1 MAAAIGG
8 VKPFL
13 SARSTSAPAPSRR
26 CAVFQSC
33 CDVAISNGVRP
44 WVSCPF
50 GSTWSIRHNSMSE
63 SRWIVTARTSSLG
76 EMEMRA
82 GGSGPSAVAQN
93 NIKSTTP
100 IRKTNRLLNTRIC
113 RVGPDIIQAVSSTVI
128 GAGLNCEPTFEQA
141 GIGRIQLNVACSVL
155 SNFQP
160 MRLSILTLCVALST
174 SFAAQPEA
182 VPTSTVPAAVAE
194 AGKDVVHQLNNA
206 FAKVFETVAPSVV
219 IIEVSKKNDIAES
232 SPLDDLFFQG
242 APDDNNQRRNP
253 GGPRPIQSE
262 GSGFIVRPDGYIFTN
277 FHVVEGADKI
287 DVKLRDGRNF
297 SGRVVGTDEKTDI
310 AVVKI
315 DAKDLPV
322 VQLGDSDAVRVG
334 QFAFAIGAPFKL
346 DYTFT
351 YGVVSGKGRS
361 KLLQTGAYS
370 ISDYLQTD
378 ASINPGNSGGP
389 LCDID
394 GKVIGMNT
402 LINGLNRGLGFAI
415 PSNLA
420 NEIGQQ
426 LVAGKK
432 IARPWLGI
440 RIESVGDNPNTRD
453 LLKGI
458 DKGVVVRT
466 IEADAP
472 ANKSD
477 LRPFDVI
484 TKVDGTPVTT
494 DTQLQREI
502 LKKKIGQAVKLTV
515 WRKGQTI
522 EIPVTTGELP
532 NEIARASN
540 EIVPREQGRPE
551 DAGKLGLQV
560 QDITKEMAER
570 LRLGD
575 AHGVIVTD
583 VADNSIA
590 AAQGIERE
598 DVITEVDGKPV
609 KDVRSFREALTKA
622 DPKRGVLF
630 YLDRQGSKTF
640 AVLKANGQ

>member
-1 MAAAIGG
+1 MSKFPLMRIFLALLFSAAA
-8 VKPFL
+8 
-13 SARSTSAPAPSRR
+13 
-26 CAVFQSC
+26 
-33 CDVAISNGVRP
+33 
-44 WVSCPF
+44 
-50 GSTWSIRHNSMSE
+50 
-63 SRWIVTARTSSLG
+63 TAALAASP
-76 EMEMRA
+76 EVEA
-82 GGSGPSAVAQN
+82 
-93 NIKSTTP
+93 TP
-100 IRKTNRLLNTRIC
+100 TI
-113 RVGPDIIQAVSSTVI
+113 P
-128 GAGLNCEPTFEQA
+128 
-141 GIGRIQLNVACSVL
+141 
-155 SNFQP
+155 
-160 MRLSILTLCVALST
+160 
-174 SFAAQPEA
+174 
-182 VPTSTVPAAVAE
+182 PAAAE
-194 AGKDVVHQLNNA
+194 PGKDVVHALNNA
-206 FAKVFETVAPSVV
+206 FAKVFENVAPSVV
-219 IIEVSKKNDIAES
+219 IIEVTKKNDGSEG
-232 SPLDDLFFQG
+232 LNFDDLFFQG
-242 APDDNNQRRNP
+242 QPPDDNSQRRT
-253 GGPRPIQSE
+253 PRNLQPTQSE
-262 GSGFIVRPDGYIFTN
+262 GSGFIVRPDSYIFTN
-277 FHVVEGADKI
+277 FHVVEGADRVQ
-287 DVKLRDGRNF
+287 VKLKDGREF
-297 SGRVVGTDEKTDI
+297 PAKVVGTDEKTDI
-310 AVVKI
+310 AVIKI
-315 DAKDLPV
+315 DAANLPV
-322 VQLGDSDAVRVG
+322 VQMGDSDTVRVG

-351 YGVVSGKGRS
+351 YGVISGKGRS
-361 KLLQTGAYS
+361 KLLSNGGYN

-415 PSNLA
+415 PINLA

-440 RIESVGDNPNTRD
+440 EIRTLSDFVAVRE
-453 LLKGI
+453 LLQGV

-466 IEADAP
+466 IVADAP

-494 DTQLQREI
+494 DTQLQHEI
-502 LKKKIGQAVKLTV
+502 LKKKIGQTVKLTV
-515 WRKGQTI
+515 WRKGKTI

-532 NEIARASN
+532 NANTPASN
-540 EIVPREQGRPE
+540 EVTPPQQERPE

-583 VADNSIA
+583 VADNTIA

>member
-1 MAAAIGG
+1 
-8 VKPFL
+8 
-13 SARSTSAPAPSRR
+13 
-26 CAVFQSC
+26 
-33 CDVAISNGVRP
+33 
-44 WVSCPF
+44 
-50 GSTWSIRHNSMSE
+50 
-63 SRWIVTARTSSLG
+63 
-76 EMEMRA
+76 
-82 GGSGPSAVAQN
+82 
-93 NIKSTTP
+93 
-100 IRKTNRLLNTRIC
+100 
-113 RVGPDIIQAVSSTVI
+113 
-128 GAGLNCEPTFEQA
+128 
-141 GIGRIQLNVACSVL
+141 
-155 SNFQP
+155 
-160 MRLSILTLCVALST
+160 MRLFIFTLCVALST
-174 SFAAQPEA
+174 SFAAQPEVA
-182 VPTSTVPAAVAE
+182 PNSTVPPNDFRAE
-194 AGKDVVHQLNNA
+194 AGKDVVHQLNDA

-219 IIEVSKKNDIAES
+219 IIEVSKKNDLSET

-277 FHVVEGADKI
+277 FHVVEGADKL

-297 SGRVVGTDEKTDI
+297 SARVVGTDENTDI
-310 AVVKI
+310 AVVKM

-351 YGVVSGKGRS
+351 YGVISGKGRS
-361 KLLQTGAYS
+361 KLFSNGGYS
-370 ISDYLQTD
+370 IADYIQTD

-472 ANKSD
+472 ANKRD

-540 EIVPREQGRPE
+540 EIAPPEQGRPE
-551 DAGKLGLQV
+551 DVGKLGLQV
-560 QDITKEMAER
+560 QDITKEISER
-570 LRLGD
+570 LHLGD
-575 AHGVIVTD
+575 ARGVIVTD

-609 KDVRSFREALTKA
+609 TNVRSFREALGKA
-622 DPKRGVLF
+622 DPKRGVLL

-640 AVLKANGQ
+640 AVLKANAP

>member
-1 MAAAIGG
+1 MNAYPERNPTDSIPLVKRRADAIRALLG
-8 VKPFL
+8 
-13 SARSTSAPAPSRR
+13 ATREWTPSLEH
-26 CAVFQSC
+26 CMFDAVQL
-33 CDVAISNGVRP
+33 
-44 WVSCPF
+44 
-50 GSTWSIRHNSMSE
+50 
-63 SRWIVTARTSSLG
+63 RT
-76 EMEMRA
+76 
-82 GGSGPSAVAQN
+82 
-93 NIKSTTP
+93 
-100 IRKTNRLLNTRIC
+100 
-113 RVGPDIIQAVSSTVI
+113 
-128 GAGLNCEPTFEQA
+128 
-141 GIGRIQLNVACSVL
+141 
-155 SNFQP
+155 
-160 MRLSILTLCVALST
+160 MRLTSISFFIAALST
-174 SFAAQPEA
+174 MFAAANPSFGGSILAATPEIA
-182 VPTSTVPAAVAE
+182 PTPTVPAAAAE
-194 AGKDVVHQLNNA
+194 QGKDVVHQLNNA

-219 IIEVSKKNDIAES
+219 IIEISKKNDNETSAFE
-232 SPLDDLFFQG
+232 DLFFQG
-242 APDDNNQRRNP
+242 PPDENNPRRNQRNLQ
-253 GGPRPIQSE
+253 PIQSE

-277 FHVVEGADKI
+277 FHVVEAADKI
-287 DVKLRDGRNF
+287 EVKLKDGREF
-297 SGRVVGTDEKTDI
+297 SAKVVGTDQKTDI
-310 AVVKI
+310 AVIKI
-315 DAKDLPV
+315 EAKDLPV

-361 KLLQTGAYS
+361 KLFTTGGYS

-378 ASINPGNSGGP
+378 ASIDAGNRRGP

-458 DKGVVVRT
+458 DKGVIVRT

-477 LRPFDVI
+477 LPPFDVI
-484 TKVDGTPVTT
+484 TKVDGTAVTT

-540 EIVPREQGRPE
+540 EIMPPEQVLPE
-551 DAGKLGLQV
+551 DVGKLGLQV
-560 QDITKEMAER
+560 QDITREISER
-570 LRLGD
+570 LHLGD
-575 AHGVIVTD
+575 AKGVIVTD
-583 VADNSIA
+583 VA
-590 AAQGIERE
+590 
-598 DVITEVDGKPV
+598 
-609 KDVRSFREALTKA
+609 
-622 DPKRGVLF
+622 
-630 YLDRQGSKTF
+630 
-640 AVLKANGQ
+640 